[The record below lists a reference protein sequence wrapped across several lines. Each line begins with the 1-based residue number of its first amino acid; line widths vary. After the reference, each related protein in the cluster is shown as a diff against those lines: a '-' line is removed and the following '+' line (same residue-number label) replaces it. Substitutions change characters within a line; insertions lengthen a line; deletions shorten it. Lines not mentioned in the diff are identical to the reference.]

1 MQTLGK
7 IPSARRAP
15 ANLPSLK
22 SEYSGNDPAVSLVPC
37 GGSGWGNKPGET
49 GPPPSTTQVPTTTT
63 PTATTV
69 TSTPDSSVTAT
80 VSIPPTQNTSPV
92 TQTTTSHSD
101 KSWSSVTSSSTE
113 TTPMYLAH
121 QSPYFQQEF
130 PSLSRDANAVSGLN
144 KTDAS
149 HLPGPSLRPQSKS
162 DT

>member
-49 GPPPSTTQVPTTTT
+49 GPPPAPSTTQVPTTTT

-69 TSTPDSSVTAT
+69 TSTPVTVT
-80 VSIPPTQNTSPV
+80 VSIPPTLNTSPV

-130 PSLSRDANAVSGLN
+130 PSLSRDGNVVSGPN